1 MVTTIM
7 KQLLPL
13 AEKSLGSFV
22 PINDFAQNPT
32 TQDGALNSLEIFISH
47 MLGLLTIIGS
57 IFFVVTF
64 FLAALNWISAQGETA
79 KLQKARDQ
87 MIQGVVGLVIII
99 ASYGIIG
106 LIGTVVGLNLL
117 SPKEAILNL
126 PLFK

>member
-1 MVTTIM
+1 M

-57 IFFVVTF
+57 IFFVVSF
-64 FLAALNWISAQGETA
+64 FLAALNWISAQGESA
-79 KLQKARDQ
+79 KLQKSREQ